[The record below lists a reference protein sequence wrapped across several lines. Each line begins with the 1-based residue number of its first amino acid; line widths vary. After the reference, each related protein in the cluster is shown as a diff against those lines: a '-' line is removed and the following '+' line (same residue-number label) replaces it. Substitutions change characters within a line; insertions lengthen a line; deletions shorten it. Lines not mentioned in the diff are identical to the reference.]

1 MNLAPDFV
9 SRHFYIEDIMSA
21 TDRPLDRYKI
31 DKDIR
36 SADRLG
42 EGIEQMVKSNT
53 VLCKFACYCI

>member
-1 MNLAPDFV
+1 
-9 SRHFYIEDIMSA
+9 MSA

-36 SADRLG
+36 SAERFG

-53 VLCKFACYCI
+53 ILCKFACYCI